1 MAAPSLR
8 IGLCESVRPV
18 GGRELGRPE
27 DHLAADRTPRPGNP
41 PPAPRRIPGRED
53 GSVARPEARRLAQ
66 RRPVLR
72 PAGDALNGCL
82 GGRFH
87 GLMLGGTRENFRGV
101 LDALLPRI
109 TLLERTDSQPTIVS
123 RQTIRPSG
131 PRAAGGPTLQ
141 GVADGQR
148 GLGVSS
154 GVPGDR
160 PPRGI
165 ASLGEGA
172 RRHRR

>member
-1 MAAPSLR
+1 MRIRYCEGTGLLAVGDEVVQRVTWPRTELR
-8 IGLCESVRPV
+8 GQV
-18 GGRELGRPE
+18 
-27 DHLAADRTPRPGNP
+27 TP
-41 PPAPRRIPGRED
+41 PPAPRGIPGGPGTVLLR
-53 GSVARPEARRLAQ
+53 VQ
-66 RRPVLR
+66 RPVGSHRGGQFATGWRRTQRLLGR
-72 PAGDALNGCL
+72 PVP
-82 GGRFH
+82 
-87 GLMLGGTRENFRGV
+87 GLLWGGTRENFRGA

-148 GLGVSS
+148 GLGVPS

-172 RRHRR
+172 RTHRR